1 MDFIE
6 AAKNGK
12 IVNLKGRSNSEK
24 WLAANEAYKNGH
36 EKLVT
41 KILGKDAGEDALV
54 EFKSRDFIDH
64 VKKGHMQQVLK
75 MLNDPFVDPAAYENA
90 PLKAAYAAGHLNIV
104 YELME
109 LATVRE
115 QLFADCKENLTLE
128 QVKFLLYGFR
138 EKIEDAGFLY
148 EQFLDEEVDDDFE
161 AEEDSEEDSFDDET
175 EDEYDTEEGSID
187 FISDEPTPSPRALGP
202 RQRKVPV
209 RNLYFSDDDD
219 DEE

>member
-1 MDFIE
+1 MDFVE

-12 IVNLKGRSNSEK
+12 ILNLKGRSNSEK

-36 EKLVT
+36 EKIVT
-41 KILGKDAGEDALV
+41 RILGKDAGEDALV
-54 EFKSRDFIDH
+54 EFKSKDFIDS
-64 VKKGHMQQVLK
+64 VKKGNMQQVLRW
-75 MLNDPFVDPAAYENA
+75 LNDPLVDPAAYENA

-128 QVKFLLYGFR
+128 QVKFLLYGFN

-161 AEEDSEEDSFDDET
+161 EGEDSEEDSFDDDDS
-175 EDEYDTEEGSID
+175 DEGERGGSID
-187 FISDEPTPSPRALGP
+187 FISDETTPSPRP
-202 RQRKVPV
+202 RGRKAPV
-209 RNLYFSDDDD
+209 RNLYLS
-219 DEE
+219 DEEES

>member
-36 EKLVT
+36 EKIVI
-41 KILGKDAGEDALV
+41 KILGKDAGEEALV
-54 EFKSRDFIDH
+54 GFKSDDFIQY
-64 VKKGHMQQVLK
+64 VKKGNMQQVLK
-75 MLNDPFVDPAAYENA
+75 MLNDPLVDPAAYENA

-128 QVKFLLYGFR
+128 QVKFLLYGFT
-138 EKIEDAGFLY
+138 EKIEDAKFLY
-148 EQFLDEEVDDDFE
+148 EQYLDEEVDDDFE
-161 AEEDSEEDSFDDET
+161 EEEDSEEDSFDGESEEYET
-175 EDEYDTEEGSID
+175 DGESID
-187 FISDEPTPSPRALGP
+187 FISDDPTPSPRP
-202 RQRKVPV
+202 RARKEPV
-209 RNLYFSDDDD
+209 RNLYFSDDDEDD